1 MVSNVEP
8 MVFPSRDVGGEFVG
22 KIFVTSM
29 LPKLNAGAP
38 YNGWIF
44 GGRLWFYTEE
54 IAEKILM
61 GFNSKESFTK
71 VDDNSHMAYRVWVEM
86 MELKPVEI
94 KKATEEGIGG
104 EGQTPFS
111 EMVE

>member
-1 MVSNVEP
+1 MVSDVEP

-22 KIFVTSM
+22 KIFVTGM
-29 LPKLNAGAP
+29 LPKLNAGDH

-44 GGRLWFYTEE
+44 GGRLRFYTEE
-54 IAEKILM
+54 TAEKIII

-71 VDDNSHMAYRVWVEM
+71 LDENSNVADRVRVEM

-94 KKATEEGIGG
+94 KKARKKEQVGRAK
-104 EGQTPFS
+104 PR
-111 EMVE
+111 